1 MSGKN
6 TRQKGL
12 NRTEIEQVDIV
23 LIDFSYS
30 DLKRSKLRPALV
42 MSNSA
47 YNSTSLDIVALRIT
61 SQPKRRWAVKITNKD
76 VGRGF
81 LEVESYVK
89 VDSIFTVENNMI
101 AKFVGKLNEMKINE
115 VKLKLDELFDVGCRG
130 CLEMIG

>member
-1 MSGKN
+1 MPGKN

-12 NRTEIEQVDIV
+12 NRAEIEQGDIV

-61 SQPKRRWAVKITNKD
+61 SKPKRKWAVKITNKD

-89 VDSIFTVENNMI
+89 VDSIFTTENNMI

-115 VKLKLDELFDVGCRG
+115 VKLKLDELFDVRCHGCWD
-130 CLEMIG
+130 LIG